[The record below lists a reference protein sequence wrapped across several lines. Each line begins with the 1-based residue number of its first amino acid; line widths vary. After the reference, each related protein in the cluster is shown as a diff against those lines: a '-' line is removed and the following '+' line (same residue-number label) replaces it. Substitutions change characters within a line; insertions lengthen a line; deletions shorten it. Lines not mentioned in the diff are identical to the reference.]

1 MFQRI
6 LFPVDFSPRSTSIAG
21 AVRAYANASGAE
33 VYLVHVLELP
43 ELVMTMPEFPA
54 YMPPDMQAVYRDNAA
69 IRLRRCAEEALPGV
83 TVHEALLEG
92 EPASEIAQFA
102 AENNIDLLMIPTH
115 GVGGFRRFL
124 IGSTTAKILHDVRCP
139 VWTSVHDE
147 TDHGD
152 HHHLIRSPR
161 NVVCGVD
168 FAPTSDAVIA
178 YADVFAK
185 RTGAEVTL
193 VHAVPKISSRPTN
206 YMDVD
211 FDAHM
216 TQEAKLRADEV
227 QARLGTSYPVL
238 FVPGDPADVLREAV
252 EKTAA
257 DLAIVGRSHLMEGF
271 ASIQSHT
278 YDVINKCPCPVL
290 SV

>member
-21 AVRAYANASGAE
+21 AVRAYAGASGAE
-33 VYLVHVLELP
+33 VYALHVLELP

-54 YMPPDMQAVYRDNAA
+54 YIPPDMQAVYRDNAKV
-69 IRLRRCAEEALPGV
+69 RLERCIKDFLSGP
-83 TVHEALLEG
+83 TVHPVLLEG
-92 EPASEIAQFA
+92 EPASQIAQFA
-102 AENNIDLLMIPTH
+102 AENHIDLVMIPTH

-147 TDHGD
+147 EDQAPHA
-152 HHHLIRSPR
+152 IRSPR
-161 NVVCGVD
+161 TVVCAVD
-168 FAPTSDAVIA
+168 FAPSSDTVIS
-178 YADVFAK
+178 YAQVLAK
-185 RTGAEVTL
+185 RTGSKLTL
-193 VHAVPKISSRPTN
+193 VHAVPKISSRPAN

-216 TQEAKLRADEV
+216 TQEARLKADEV
-227 QARLGTSYPVL
+227 QERLGTSLEVMIG
-238 FVPGDPADVLREAV
+238 PGDPAEVLRQAV
-252 EKTAA
+252 VETGA

-271 ASIQSHT
+271 GSIQSHT

>member
-21 AVRAYANASGAE
+21 AVRAYAAASGAE
-33 VYLVHVLELP
+33 VYLTHVLELP

-54 YMPPDMQAVYRDNAA
+54 YVPPDMQAVYRDNAKL
-69 IRLRRCAEEALPGV
+69 RLERCAADYLGGV
-83 TVHEALLEG
+83 TVRHVLLEG
-92 EPASEIAQFA
+92 EPASQIAQFV
-102 AENNIDLLMIPTH
+102 AENRIDLLMIPTH

-139 VWTSVHDE
+139 VWTAVHD
-147 TDHGD
+147 DDSDNPAPHA
-152 HHHLIRSPR
+152 IRSPKT
-161 NVVCGVD
+161 VVCGVD
-168 FAPTSDAVIA
+168 FAPSSDAVIA
-178 YADVFAK
+178 YTDVLAR
-185 RTGAEVTL
+185 RTGAHVTL

-216 TQEAKLRADEV
+216 TQEARLKADEV
-227 QARLGTSYPVL
+227 QARLGTSFEVMI
-238 FVPGDPADVLREAV
+238 VPGDPAEILRQAAV
-252 EKTAA
+252 EKGA